1 MSKNNVAQEIN
12 KGINKIKIAR
22 NALSKCISD
31 NKLPISESIISL
43 ILLLILYFTAFY
55 SNDLINKINQEC
67 TSKSP
72 IAQDQYDEYISSII
86 YWFISLI
93 IIIFLKLNG
102 IKIINNFIWD
112 INPSDKTANGLI
124 NIFSIIITIINI
136 AVIISI
142 FITLYKIIDITL
154 NFIKC
159 KKTYCNKINICLMD
173 EGKNLNDV
181 KYYNTHV
188 KPFECLDINGSRI
201 GESVNNTDSNYNPD
215 QLRNTLNAPIG
226 GGLIMLSIVFSLIIS
241 IYTTV
246 NINIGVGIITFI
258 TFLGISLYLILKY
271 IFLIDKPYYKF

>member
-1 MSKNNVAQEIN
+1 MSKNNIAQEIN
-12 KGINKIKIAR
+12 KDINKIKITK
-22 NALSKCISD
+22 NALTECVSD
-31 NKLPISESIISL
+31 SKLPISKSIISL

-55 SNDLINKINQEC
+55 SNDLINKIDQEC

-93 IIIFLKLNG
+93 LLIFLKINRIG
-102 IKIINNFIWD
+102 IINNFIWD
-112 INPSDKTANGLI
+112 INPESKTATGLI

-136 AVIISI
+136 SVIISM

-159 KKTYCNKINICLMD
+159 KKSYCNKTDICLMD

-181 KYYNTHV
+181 KYYNTNV
-188 KPFECLDINGSRI
+188 KLGESSECLDINGSRI
-201 GESVNNTDSNYNPD
+201 GESASNTNTNYNPD
-215 QLRNTLNAPIG
+215 QLRNTLNKPIG
-226 GGLIMLSIVFSLIIS
+226 GGLIMLSIVLSLIIS

-246 NINIGVGIITFI
+246 NYGIGAGIPTFI

-271 IFLIDKPYYKF
+271 IFLKF